1 MSAAGTP
8 LATWLTRLETLSPRE
23 IVLGLERVEAV
34 LGRLTYRA
42 PSCVV
47 HVAGTN
53 GKGSCVEM
61 LGALLAAGGARVG
74 CYTSPHLYRYNE
86 RIRVDGHEAGDD
98 AIIAAFERIEAVR
111 GDVPLT
117 YFEYGTLAALL
128 VFSDAGVEAAVLEV
142 GMGGRLDAVNAIEP
156 DAGLITNVTLD
167 HCEWLGPDV
176 ETIAVE
182 KAGIMRR
189 GKPVVFGA
197 KEVPRNIVREAER
210 IGARLLLA
218 GRDFDGSPVGDG
230 WSWRGATTRLDAL
243 ARPSLEGE
251 HQLENAAAVLA
262 LLEALGHFELLRA
275 AVVDSALTKLAIP
288 GRMQRFGNG
297 PRWLFDVAHN
307 PGAAA
312 VLARVLRAGTRQ
324 GRTIAIFGMLDD
336 KDVAGVLSSLRDH
349 VDVWIAVTAESPRA
363 IPADELARRM
373 TNQVNAE
380 CLVAGSIGEAMG
392 QARRIAEPGDRI
404 LVTGSFYVV
413 GPALNLLTA
422 EAGSADRG

>member
-8 LATWLTRLETLSPRE
+8 LATWLTRLETLSARE
-23 IVLGLERVEAV
+23 IDLGLERVEAV
-34 LGRLTYRA
+34 LARLTYRA
-42 PSCVV
+42 PPSVV

-86 RIRVDGHEAGDD
+86 RIRIDGREAGDD

-128 VFSDAGVEAAVLEV
+128 VFSDAGVEAAVLEI

-167 HCEWLGPDV
+167 HCDWLGHDV

-182 KAGIMRR
+182 KAGIMRP
-189 GKPVVFGA
+189 GKPIVFGA
-197 KEVPRNIVREAER
+197 KEVPRAIGREAQR
-210 IGARLLLA
+210 LGAKLLLA
-218 GRDFDGSPVGDG
+218 GRDFDWSVSADG
-230 WSWRGATTRLDAL
+230 WAWRGATTRLDAL

-262 LLEALGHFELLRA
+262 LLEAMGHVELLRA
-275 AVVDSALTKLAIP
+275 EDVDAVLTGLAIP
-288 GRMQRFGNG
+288 GRMQRFGSG

-307 PGAAA
+307 PGAAV
-312 VLARVLRAGTRQ
+312 VLARTLREEARR

-336 KDVAGVLSSLRDH
+336 KDVTGVLTSLRNL

-363 IPADELARRM
+363 IAADELARQVA
-373 TNQVNAE
+373 NQVNAA
-380 CLVAGSIGEAMG
+380 CLIAGSIGEAME
-392 QARRIAEPGDRI
+392 QARRIVEPCDRI

-413 GPALNLLTA
+413 GPALQLL
-422 EAGSADRG
+422 DD